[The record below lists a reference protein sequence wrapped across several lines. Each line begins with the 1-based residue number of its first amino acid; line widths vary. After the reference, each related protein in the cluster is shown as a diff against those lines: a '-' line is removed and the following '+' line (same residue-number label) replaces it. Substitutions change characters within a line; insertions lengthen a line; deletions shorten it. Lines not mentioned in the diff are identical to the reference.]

1 MYRFDRLAAVL
12 AGVAVCAQP
21 ALASQDAQAAP
32 LPPNSAPPAALAG
45 PPIPDP
51 AKLELP
57 DLSRPTTA
65 DDAADFDKYFYFH
78 RADTSY
84 EQALADIRE
93 CDGYARGLSSPYGY
107 QDVPYPYA
115 GTLAGA
121 AGGAIGNLMVAMIFG
136 SAELRKARR
145 TNMRRCMNYKG
156 YDRFGLNKD
165 VWQEFHFEEGLSSV
179 KDEERQLKLAKQAKA
194 ASLVAPAGKVLGR

>member
-1 MYRFDRLAAVL
+1 MKIKWFALLAAV
-12 AGVAVCAQP
+12 AATASNAQP
-21 ALASQDAQAAP
+21 AAP
-32 LPPNSAPPAALAG
+32 STPD
-45 PPIPDP
+45 IPDP
-51 AKLELP
+51 AKLEMPNLGG
-57 DLSRPTTA
+57 PTTA
-65 DDAADFDKYFYFH
+65 DDELGFDKYFYFH
-78 RADTSY
+78 RADTGF

-156 YDRFGLNKD
+156 YDRYGLNKD

-179 KDEERQLKLAKQAKA
+179 KEEERQEKLAKQAKA
-194 ASLVAPAGKVLGR
+194 ASLIAPAGKVLGR

>member
-1 MYRFDRLAAVL
+1 MFRIDRLAAVL
-12 AGVAVCAQP
+12 AAAAVCAQP
-21 ALASQDAQAAP
+21 ALAAE
-32 LPPNSAPPAALAG
+32 APPL
-45 PPIPDP
+45 PDP

-65 DDAADFDKYFYFH
+65 EDAKDFEKYFYFH
-78 RADTSY
+78 RADTSF

-93 CDGYARGLSSPYGY
+93 CDGYARGLASPYGY
-107 QDVPYPYA
+107 ADTPYPYA
-115 GTLAGA
+115 GTLAGV
-121 AGGAIGNLMVAMIFG
+121 AGGAIANLMISAIFG

-156 YDRFGLNKD
+156 YDRYGLNKD

-179 KDEERQLKLAKQAKA
+179 KEEERQLKLAKQAKA

>member
-1 MYRFDRLAAVL
+1 MFRNICFAVALACSAQTALAA
-12 AGVAVCAQP
+12 P
-21 ALASQDAQAAP
+21 P
-32 LPPNSAPPAALAG
+32 LPVPP
-45 PPIPDP
+45 PTPDP

-57 DLSRPTTA
+57 DLRGATTPG
-65 DDAADFDKYFYFH
+65 DEADFDKYFYFH
-78 RADTSY
+78 RADTNF

-121 AGGAIGNLMVAMIFG
+121 AGGVIGNLMVAMIFG

-156 YDRFGLNKD
+156 YDRHGLNKD
-165 VWQEFHFEEGLSSV
+165 AWQQFHFEEGLRKV
-179 KDEERQLKLAKQAKA
+179 DEDERQLMLAKQAKA
-194 ASLVAPAGKVLGR
+194 ASLIAPAGRVLGR

>member
-1 MYRFDRLAAVL
+1 MFRFDRLAAVMAAAAL
-12 AGVAVCAQP
+12 CAHP
-21 ALASQDAQAAP
+21 VLAAP
-32 LPPNSAPPAALAG
+32 PPPSALPV
-45 PPIPDP
+45 PDP

-57 DLSRPTTA
+57 DLSKPTTA
-65 DDAADFDKYFYFH
+65 DDAADFEKYFYFH
-78 RADTSY
+78 RADTSF

-121 AGGAIGNLMVAMIFG
+121 AGGFIGNMMVAMIFG

-179 KDEERQLKLAKQAKA
+179 KEDERQEKLAKQAKA
-194 ASLVAPAGKVLGR
+194 ASLIAPAGKVLGR

>member
-1 MYRFDRLAAVL
+1 MFQFDRLAAVL
-12 AGVAVCAQP
+12 AAAAICAQP
-21 ALASQDAQAAP
+21 ALAADA
-32 LPPNSAPPAALAG
+32 PAV
-45 PPIPDP
+45 PDP

-57 DLSRPTTA
+57 DIGAPTTA
-65 DDAADFDKYFYFH
+65 EDEADFDKYFYFH
-78 RADTSY
+78 RAGTSF
-84 EQALADIRE
+84 EQAMADIGE

-156 YDRFGLNKD
+156 YDRYGLNKD

-179 KDEERQLKLAKQAKA
+179 KEEERQLKLAKQAKA
-194 ASLVAPAGKVLGR
+194 ASLVTPAGKVLGR

>member
-1 MYRFDRLAAVL
+1 MFRINRLAALL
-12 AGVAVCAQP
+12 AAVATCAQP
-21 ALASQDAQAAP
+21 AMAADT
-32 LPPNSAPPAALAG
+32 AA
-45 PPIPDP
+45 IPDP

-57 DLSRPTTA
+57 NLSGPTTA
-65 DDAADFDKYFYFH
+65 EDEGAFDKYFYFH
-78 RADTSY
+78 RADTSF

-93 CDGYARGLSSPYGY
+93 CDGYARGLASPYGY

-121 AGGAIGNLMVAMIFG
+121 AGGAIGNLMVSLIFG

-156 YDRFGLNKD
+156 YDRYGLNKD
-165 VWQEFHFEEGLSSV
+165 VWQEFHFEEGLGSV
-179 KDEERQLKLAKQAKA
+179 KEEERQLKLAKQAKA
-194 ASLVAPAGKVLGR
+194 ASLVAPVGKVLGR

>member
-1 MYRFDRLAAVL
+1 MFRKLCSVAVSAALVCIAQPVLAA
-12 AGVAVCAQP
+12 P
-21 ALASQDAQAAP
+21 P
-32 LPPNSAPPAALAG
+32 LPVPPPA
-45 PPIPDP
+45 PDP

-57 DLSRPTTA
+57 DLSGPTTA
-65 DDAADFDKYFYFH
+65 EDAADFDKYFYFH
-78 RADTSY
+78 RPDTSF

-121 AGGAIGNLMVAMIFG
+121 AGGAIGNLMVALIFG

-156 YDRFGLNKD
+156 YGRYGLNKD
-165 VWQEFHFEEGLSSV
+165 VWQQFHFEEGLSST
-179 KDEERQLKLAKQAKA
+179 EEKERREKLAKQAKA
-194 ASLVAPAGKVLGR
+194 ASLIQPAGKDLGR

>member
-1 MYRFDRLAAVL
+1 MFRFDRMAAVL
-12 AGVAVCAQP
+12 AAATICAQP
-21 ALASQDAQAAP
+21 ALAADAAA
-32 LPPNSAPPAALAG
+32 
-45 PPIPDP
+45 IPDP
-51 AKLELP
+51 AKLALP
-57 DLSRPTTA
+57 DLSSPTTA
-65 DDAADFDKYFYFH
+65 EDEGAFDKYFYFH
-78 RADTSY
+78 RADTSF

-121 AGGAIGNLMVAMIFG
+121 AGGAIGNIMVAMIFG

-156 YDRFGLNKD
+156 YDRYGLNKD
-165 VWQEFHFEEGLSSV
+165 VWQQFHFEEGLS
-179 KDEERQLKLAKQAKA
+179 KFEEDKRQLMLAEQAKA